1 MKSHSK
7 GVSSIIMCVILR
19 EYFNSR
25 VINGLLEFDSMVEEQ
40 VKKDQKGKV
49 SEGMEILE
57 MVD

>member
-1 MKSHSK
+1 
-7 GVSSIIMCVILR
+7 MCVILR

-25 VINGLLEFDSMVEEQ
+25 VINGLLEFESMVEEQ